1 MITLSPRIW
10 GYQDYPETIKQ
21 KVPPQTQRER
31 MIAGITGIPFLSFTL
46 GFPVYSVLR
55 LRANL
60 GGEITFE
67 IAVIH
72 LLVLVLLT
80 SFFDMVVL
88 DWFIISTVTP
98 EFVIIPGSDVEDYK
112 DFSHHYRGHAKA
124 TIILIVVCMIIAVVV
139 TRL

>member
-1 MITLSPRIW
+1 MIFT
-10 GYQDYPETIKQ
+10 
-21 KVPPQTQRER
+21 
-31 MIAGITGIPFLSFTL
+31 FSF
-46 GFPVYSVLR
+46 PIYSVLR

-80 SFFDMVVL
+80 SFFDTVVL
-88 DWFIISTVTP
+88 DWFIISNVTP

-124 TIILIVVCMIIAVVV
+124 TIILIVSCIIIAVVV